1 MKGSW
6 LAAARRI
13 QDRHAEQFAE
23 DSVRMAAGGDP
34 PATTPAE
41 QRAMDP
47 QFRAAVRSEG
57 IAKGLRGRRL
67 DYYVRERIN
76 GATPA
81 WALLRAKSWA

>member
-23 DSVRMAAGGDP
+23 DSARMAAGGDP

-47 QFRAAVRSEG
+47 EFRAAAQREG
-57 IAKGLRGRRL
+57 RKARLRGVRL
-67 DYYVRERIN
+67 ERYVRERIN

-81 WALLRAKSWA
+81 WALLRAGSQ